1 MKIKKLVK
9 VTVKSDFMDVQAT
22 MDSSKAT
29 GYVRRLRKIHEGQLN
44 AFMVT
49 KKITYR
55 KGMFTKTR
63 TIKELPEGI
72 SPNITL
78 KIEPAGEI
86 ID

>member
-22 MDSSKAT
+22 MVSSKAT
-29 GYVRRLRKIHEGQLN
+29 GYVRRLRKIHELQIE

-49 KKITYR
+49 KKFILNEQG
-55 KGMFTKTR
+55 KFALAKV
-63 TIKELPEGI
+63 LPEGI
-72 SPNITL
+72 NTNITL

-86 ID
+86 LD

>member
-22 MDSSKAT
+22 MVSSKAT
-29 GYVRRLRKIHEGQLN
+29 GYVRRLRKIHEGQIN

-49 KKITYR
+49 KKFILNEQG
-55 KGMFTKTR
+55 KFALAKV
-63 TIKELPEGI
+63 LPEGI
-72 SPNITL
+72 NTNITL

-86 ID
+86 LD

>member
-9 VTVKSDFMDVQAT
+9 VIAKSDYMDIEAIMT
-22 MDSSKAT
+22 SSKAT
-29 GYVRRLRKIHEGQLN
+29 GYVRRLRKIHEGQIN

-86 ID
+86 LD

>member
-22 MDSSKAT
+22 MVSSKAT
-29 GYVRRLRKIHEGQLN
+29 GYVRRLRKIHEGQIN

-49 KKITYR
+49 KKIILNEQG
-55 KGMFTKTR
+55 KFALAKV
-63 TIKELPEGI
+63 LPEGI
-72 SPNITL
+72 STNITL

-86 ID
+86 LD